1 MYLTATQPNLMFVVS
16 LISCYIGQPTE
27 LHLPAAKRVLRY
39 LKETTD
45 FGIFYNK
52 GGSDNLVA
60 YAGDLEDGKSTS
72 GSVFL
77 MS

>member
-1 MYLTATQPNLMFVVS
+1 MVFEGN
-16 LISCYIGQPTE
+16 
-27 LHLPAAKRVLRY
+27 
-39 LKETTD
+39 TD